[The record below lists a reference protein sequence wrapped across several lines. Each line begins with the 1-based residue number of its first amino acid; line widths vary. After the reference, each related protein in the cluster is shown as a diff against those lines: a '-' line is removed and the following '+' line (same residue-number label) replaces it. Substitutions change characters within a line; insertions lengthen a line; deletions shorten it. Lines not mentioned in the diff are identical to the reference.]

1 MKINSPIYPKAFIR
15 KISGIL
21 LLTSL
26 FSFNWGCEQ
35 PDLGL
40 EVQNPSDAVNLLR
53 KNDLSIRTS
62 IEREDSVKTD
72 ELSLNLLGAYNDPIL
87 GSMRAGFYT
96 QLRPTASNIDFGDD
110 FVIDSLVLVLPF
122 RGFYGDLTKLS
133 GLQKFS
139 VYRVTEDFTIGN
151 SYYSNDTLS
160 IDQTPI
166 GQTDY
171 IVPLLLDS
179 ANVTGKKEA
188 PQLRIKLQ
196 NTLGQEIHDNP
207 SSLIDGD
214 AFVQFFK
221 GIYVVSQTRN
231 TLAGEGAVL
240 DFSLTSGARID
251 LFYKN
256 ASNDSLRVSLAVNE
270 NCARFTRFNHTYSN
284 SIETLLANPTLAG
297 EETYVQTMAGL
308 RTRIDLP
315 DLKSWQAGRKI
326 LVNEARIFVPV
337 DIEKT
342 GIYAPN
348 PLLNLITKG
357 EDGTL
362 QITPDLI
369 IGDSWAGGYYDAVK
383 HEYIFNVSRYIQGIL
398 NNLLEDRGLFIQS
411 SGSGISSFR
420 VPLKGGVS
428 ENRPVRVELLYQV
441 LSQ

>member
-1 MKINSPIYPKAFIR
+1 MKINSLIYPKAFAR

-26 FSFNWGCEQ
+26 FSFNWGCKQ

-53 KNDLSIRTS
+53 KDDFSIRTS

-72 ELSLNLLGAYNDPIL
+72 ELSLNLLGAYNDPFL
-87 GSMRAGFYT
+87 GSMKAGFYS
-96 QLRPTASNIDFGDD
+96 QLRPTASNIDFGEN

-133 GLQKFS
+133 GLQKFA
-139 VYRVTEDFTIGN
+139 VYRVNEDFTLAN

-160 IDQTPI
+160 IDPTPI

-171 IVPLLLDS
+171 IVPLLSDS
-179 ANVTGKKEA
+179 AIVSGKKET

-196 NTLGQEIHDNP
+196 NSLGQEIHDNP

-221 GIYVVSQTRN
+221 GIYVISQTRN
-231 TLAGEGAVL
+231 TFAGEGAIL
-240 DFSLTSGARID
+240 DFSLSSGARID

-256 ASNDSLRVSLAVNE
+256 ALNDSLRVSFAVNE

-284 SIETLLANPTLAG
+284 LIETLLATPTLAG

-308 RTRIDLP
+308 RTRIDMP

-337 DIEKT
+337 DIDKT

-357 EDGTL
+357 ADGSL
-362 QITPDLI
+362 QTTPDLI
-369 IGDSWAGGYYDAVK
+369 IGDSWSGGYYDAVK
-383 HEYIFNVSRYIQGIL
+383 HEYIFNVSRYIQGIF
-398 NNLLEDRGLFIQS
+398 NDLLEDRGLFIQS
-411 SGSGISSFR
+411 TGSGISSFR

-428 ENRPVRVELLYQV
+428 ENRPVRVELLYQI

>member
-1 MKINSPIYPKAFIR
+1 MKIKRPKYPEAFIW

-21 LLTSL
+21 LLISL
-26 FSFNWGCEQ
+26 FSFNWGCKQ

-53 KNDLSIRTS
+53 KDDFSIRTS

-72 ELSLNLLGAYNDPIL
+72 ELSLNLLGAYNDPLL
-87 GSMRAGFYT
+87 GSMRAGFYS
-96 QLRPTASNIDFGDD
+96 QFRPTASNIDFGNE
-110 FVIDSLVLVLPF
+110 FIIDSLVLVLPF
-122 RGFYGDLTKLS
+122 RGFYGALTKLS

-139 VYRVTEDFTIGN
+139 VYRVTEDFTIAN

-160 IDQTPI
+160 IDPMPI

-179 ANVTGKKEA
+179 AIVSGKKET

-196 NTLGQEIHDNP
+196 NSLGQEIHDNP
-207 SSLIDGD
+207 SSLVDGD

-221 GIYVVSQTRN
+221 GIYVTSQTRN
-231 TLAGEGAVL
+231 FQAGEGAIL

-256 ASNDSLRVSLAVNE
+256 ATNDSLRVSFAVNE
-270 NCARFTRFNHTYSN
+270 NCARYTRFNHTYS
-284 SIETLLANPTLAG
+284 SHLETLISNPTLAG

-315 DLKSWQAGRKI
+315 DLKTWQAGRKI

-337 DIEKT
+337 DIDKI
-342 GIYAPN
+342 GIYTPN

-362 QITPDLI
+362 QTTPDLI

-383 HEYIFNVSRYIQGIL
+383 HEYIFNVSRYIQGIF

-411 SGSGISSFR
+411 TGSGISSFR
-420 VPLKGGVS
+420 VPLNGGVS
-428 ENRPVRVELLYQV
+428 ENRPVRIELLYQI

>member
-1 MKINSPIYPKAFIR
+1 MKINSLIYPKTFTR

-21 LLTSL
+21 LLICLS
-26 FSFNWGCEQ
+26 SFNWGCKQ

-53 KNDLSIRTS
+53 KDDFSIRTS

-72 ELSLNLLGAYNDPIL
+72 ELSLNLLGAYNDPFL
-87 GSMRAGFYT
+87 GSMKAGFYS
-96 QLRPTASNIDFGDD
+96 QLRPTASNIDFGEN

-122 RGFYGDLTKLS
+122 RGYYGDLTKLS

-139 VYRVTEDFTIGN
+139 VYRVTEDFTISN
-151 SYYSNDTLS
+151 TYYSNDTLS
-160 IDQTPI
+160 VDPTPI

-171 IVPLLLDS
+171 IVPLLIDS
-179 ANVTGKKEA
+179 TIVSGKKEA

-196 NTLGQEIHDNP
+196 NSLGQEIHDNP

-231 TLAGEGAVL
+231 TLAGEGAIL
-240 DFSLTSGARID
+240 DFSLSSGARID

-256 ASNDSLRVSLAVNE
+256 ASNDSLRVSFAVNE

-284 SIETLLANPTLAG
+284 HIETLLSTPASAG

-308 RTRIDLP
+308 RTRIDMP

-337 DIEKT
+337 DIDKT

-357 EDGTL
+357 EDGAL
-362 QITPDLI
+362 QTTPDLI
-369 IGDSWAGGYYDAVK
+369 IGDSWSGGYYDAVK

-398 NNLLEDRGLFIQS
+398 NDLLEDRGLFIQS
-411 SGSGISSFR
+411 TGSGVSSFR

-428 ENRPVRVELLYQV
+428 ENRPVRVELLYQI

>member
-1 MKINSPIYPKAFIR
+1 MKINSLIYPKAFTR

-21 LLTSL
+21 LLISL
-26 FSFNWGCEQ
+26 LSFNWGCKQ

-40 EVQNPSDAVNLLR
+40 EVQNPSDAVNLLS
-53 KNDLSIRTS
+53 KEDFSIRTS

-72 ELSLNLLGAYNDPIL
+72 ELTLNLLGAYNDPLL
-87 GSMRAGFYT
+87 GSMRAGFYS
-96 QLRPTASNIDFGDD
+96 QLRPTSSNIDFGDD
-110 FVIDSLVLVLPF
+110 FVIDSLVLVLPY
-122 RGFYGDLTKLS
+122 RGYYGDLTKLS

-139 VYRVTEDFTIGN
+139 VYRVTEDFTIAN
-151 SYYSNDTLS
+151 SYYSDDTLA
-160 IDQTPI
+160 INPTPI

-171 IVPLLLDS
+171 IVPLIKDS
-179 ANVTGKKEA
+179 AIVSGKKES

-196 NTLGQEIHDNP
+196 NSLGQEIHDNP

-221 GIYVVSQTRN
+221 GIYVLSQTRN
-231 TLAGEGAVL
+231 TLPGEGAML

-256 ASNDSLRVSLAVNE
+256 AVNDSLRVSFAVNE
-270 NCARFTRFNHTYSN
+270 NCARYTRFNHTYSN
-284 SIETLLANPTLAG
+284 HIETLLANPTLAG

-308 RTRIDLP
+308 RTRIDMP

-337 DIEKT
+337 DIDKT

-357 EDGTL
+357 EDGAL
-362 QITPDLI
+362 QTTPDLI
-369 IGDSWAGGYYDAVK
+369 IGDSWSGGYYDAVK

-398 NNLLEDRGLFIQS
+398 NDLLEDRGLFIQS
-411 SGSGISSFR
+411 TGSGISSFR

-428 ENRPVRVELLYQV
+428 ENRPVRVELLYQI